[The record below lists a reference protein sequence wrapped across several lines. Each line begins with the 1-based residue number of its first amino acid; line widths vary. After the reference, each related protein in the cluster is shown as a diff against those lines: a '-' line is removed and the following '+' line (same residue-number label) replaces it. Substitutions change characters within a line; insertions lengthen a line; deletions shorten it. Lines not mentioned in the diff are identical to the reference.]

1 MDFCIKI
8 ENMFVQSNTIKAI
21 KSYFREKLQNMFSV
35 SEIKLIVNQA
45 ICSRLNLTKADL
57 IIADEVRLSESDLLY
72 FRGIVKRLQE
82 HEPMQY
88 VFGDTVFYDLEIKC
102 DQRALIPRPET
113 EELVDWIVQ
122 DFSSMKVDK
131 ILDLCTGSGC
141 IALALKNQFSE
152 TKIQALEFSSEAI
165 TLVKENA
172 DALNLEIELIEMDV
186 FEEFTDFIFEP
197 NSYDVWVSNPPY
209 IPLAEKALMHPNVLD
224 FEPEMA
230 LFVENDQALIFY
242 KEIALKALKY
252 LKSGG
257 SLYFELNENF
267 ADETSKLISDL
278 GFIAI
283 EIKLDLQGKKR
294 MLKAIKKKD

>member
-1 MDFCIKI
+1 
-8 ENMFVQSNTIKAI
+8 MFVQSNTIKAI

-57 IIADEVRLSESDLLY
+57 ILADEMRLSESDLLY
-72 FRGIVKRLQE
+72 FRSIVKRLQE

-152 TKIQALEFSSEAI
+152 TKIQALEFSSEA
-165 TLVKENA
+165 LALAKENA
-172 DALNLEIELIEMDV
+172 EALNLEIELIEMDV
-186 FEEFTDFIFEP
+186 FAEFSDFNFEL

-209 IPLAEKALMHPNVLD
+209 IPLVEKTLMDTNVLD

-230 LFVENDQALIFY
+230 LFVEDDQALIFY

-267 ADETSKLISDL
+267 ADETSNLISDL
-278 GFIAI
+278 GFAAI
-283 EIKLDLQGKKR
+283 EIKLDLEGKKR
-294 MLKAIKKKD
+294 MLKAIKKED

>member
-1 MDFCIKI
+1 
-8 ENMFVQSNTIKAI
+8 MFVQSNTIKAI

-72 FRGIVKRLQE
+72 FRSIVKRLQE

-152 TKIQALEFSSEAI
+152 TKIQALEFSSEA
-165 TLVKENA
+165 LALAKENSE
-172 DALNLEIELIEMDV
+172 ALNLEIELIEMDV
-186 FEEFTDFIFEP
+186 FAEFSDFNFEL

-230 LFVENDQALIFY
+230 LFVEDDQALIFY

-267 ADETSKLISDL
+267 ADETSNLISDL
-278 GFIAI
+278 GFAAI

>member
-57 IIADEVRLSESDLLY
+57 ILVDEMRLSESDLLY
-72 FRGIVKRLQE
+72 FRSIVKRLQD

-165 TLVKENA
+165 ALVKENA

-186 FEEFTDFIFEP
+186 FEEFTDFNFEP
-197 NSYDVWVSNPPY
+197 NSYDIWVSNPPY

>member
-1 MDFCIKI
+1 
-8 ENMFVQSNTIKAI
+8 MFVQSNTIKAI

-57 IIADEVRLSESDLLY
+57 ILADEMRLSESDLLY
-72 FRGIVKRLQE
+72 FRSIVKRLQE

-152 TKIQALEFSSEAI
+152 TKIQALEFSSEA
-165 TLVKENA
+165 LALAKENA
-172 DALNLEIELIEMDV
+172 EALNLEIELIEMDV
-186 FEEFTDFIFEP
+186 FAEFSDFNFEL

-209 IPLAEKALMHPNVLD
+209 IPLVEKTLMDTNVLD

-230 LFVENDQALIFY
+230 LFVEDDQALIFY

-267 ADETSKLISDL
+267 ADETSNLISDL
-278 GFIAI
+278 GFAAI

-294 MLKAIKKKD
+294 MLKAIKKED

>member
-1 MDFCIKI
+1 
-8 ENMFVQSNTIKAI
+8 MFVQSNTIKAI

-57 IIADEVRLSESDLLY
+57 ILADEMRLSESDLLY
-72 FRGIVKRLQE
+72 FRSIVKRLQE

-152 TKIQALEFSSEAI
+152 TKIQALEFSSEA
-165 TLVKENA
+165 LALAKENA
-172 DALNLEIELIEMDV
+172 EALNLEIELIEMDV
-186 FEEFTDFIFEP
+186 FAEFSDFNFEL

-209 IPLAEKALMHPNVLD
+209 IPLVEKTLMDTNVLD

-230 LFVENDQALIFY
+230 LFVEDDQALIFY

>member
-21 KSYFREKLQNMFSV
+21 KRYFKEKLETLFSD

-57 IIADEVRLSESDLLY
+57 ILADEMRLSESDLLY
-72 FRGIVKRLQE
+72 FRSVVKRLQE
-82 HEPMQY
+82 NEPMQY
-88 VFGDTVFYDLEIKC
+88 VFGETVFYDLEIKC

-113 EELVDWIVQ
+113 EELVDWIIQ
-122 DFSSMKVDK
+122 DFNSRKMDK

-165 TLVKENA
+165 TLARENA
-172 DALNLEIELIEMDV
+172 EALNLEIELIEMDV
-186 FEEFTDFIFEP
+186 FAEFTDFNFEP

-209 IPLAEKALMHPNVLD
+209 IPLAEKALMHSNVLD
-224 FEPEMA
+224 FEPEIA
-230 LFVENDQALIFY
+230 LFVANDQALIFY
-242 KEIALKALKY
+242 KEIAFKAFKY

-267 ADETSKLISDL
+267 ADETSKVIFDL
-278 GFIAI
+278 GFEAI

-294 MLKAIKKKD
+294 MLKAIKKED